1 MTQDSRFL
9 RIQNGDFT
17 ILLDMEYNQQ
27 SLTQHG
33 KQLDNL
39 ISFSTVIIFLSYF
52 LGCANSPS
60 ITGKA
65 TYWFVPLYSVVV
77 D

>member
-1 MTQDSRFL
+1 M
-9 RIQNGDFT
+9 QNGDCI
-17 ILLDMEYNQQ
+17 ILLAMECNQQ

-39 ISFSTVIIFLSYF
+39 TSFSTVSIFLSYF
-52 LGCANSPS
+52 LGRANNPS